1 MENSETIPEL
11 LGNLTK
17 KYKSRLLVQRRDG
30 WSWKQITWLDFES
43 EIKNMASFL
52 LSLGFESGDNAIVI
66 SSNNNECFVSELAI
80 YSLGGT
86 VIPFSNYDSSSIYS
100 KSVSKLKPKFVFV
113 ENQNF
118 LTELKSNSDIYNKSE
133 KIFIFDDSKVGDD
146 DKVVPYMAAIKFGQ
160 IKKKELSDKLKDVI
174 QSISPDKIALRIYSG
189 NTNSITETVFDH
201 KTIIEMLSRACERLK
216 FISSEDQSFSYL
228 LASEL
233 YEKIIHLLAIC
244 LGIRLVIAEDKECFY
259 EDILEAKPTIL
270 FETKSGIEQI
280 CNNLNGTGLKHML
293 GGRVRYLITDEEP
306 AVDISNRL
314 KRENINVIAVQQNAK
329 PN

>member
-66 SSNNNECFVSELAI
+66 SSNNNECFVSELVI